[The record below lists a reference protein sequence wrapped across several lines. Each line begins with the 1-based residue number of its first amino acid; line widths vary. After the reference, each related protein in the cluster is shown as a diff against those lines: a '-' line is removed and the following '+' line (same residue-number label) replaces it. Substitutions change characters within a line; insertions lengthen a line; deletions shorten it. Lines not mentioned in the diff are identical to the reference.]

1 MSRLSPYETGLKENE
16 NSFKV
21 ESVNE
26 GGAWRRKAVARCEC
40 GTIEFV
46 GMATGMAPDIIRKK
60 FGQKGWSFNHRGF
73 AVCPECSTRRS
84 RPALVASNTKPAPIV
99 HAAIVP
105 PPAHTPIAPPIA
117 TSAPIIEAPKET
129 KPMNTQPAAAMLSP
143 ASMRRV
149 FNLLEEHF
157 DAKLGYYAE
166 GWNDR
171 RVSEQTGVAM
181 VHVTRIRDEAF
192 GPIKAD
198 PELVAMQEKVALL
211 EKAITAATDD
221 LVALQKR
228 IEIYAAK
235 MGVK

>member
-16 NSFKV
+16 HSFKV

-26 GGAWRRKAVARCEC
+26 GGTWRRKAVARCEC
-40 GTIEFV
+40 GATEYV
-46 GMATGMAPDIIRKK
+46 GMATGMSPDIIRKK
-60 FGQKGWSFNHRGF
+60 FGQKRWTFNHREM
-73 AVCPECSTRRS
+73 AVCPECSVRRS
-84 RPALVASNTKPAPIV
+84 RPVLAVSNTKPAPIV

-105 PPAHTPIAPPIA
+105 PPAPAPVAPAIAKP
-117 TSAPIIEAPKET
+117 APIIEAPKET
-129 KPMNTQPAAAMLSP
+129 KPMNTQPTAAMLAP

-157 DAKLGYYAE
+157 DAKLGRYAE

-171 RVSEQTGVAM
+171 RVSEQTGVPM

-198 PELVAMQEKVALL
+198 PELVAMQEKTALL

-228 IEIYAAK
+228 LEIYAAK